1 MGQIKNIKLH
11 IVTDIKCIK
20 TSCVR
25 MGAYKYLQELY
36 KKKQS
41 DLLRFLFRIRCWQLR
56 HLAAIH
62 RASRPTRPD
71 KARRLGYK
79 ARSVHLSGEVPTWRP
94 QEARAQGNHLRQAKG
109 GG

>member
-11 IVTDIKCIK
+11 IVTDIKCSIL
-20 TSCVR
+20 TN

-71 KARRLGYK
+71 KARRLGYRAK
-79 ARSVHLSGEVPTWRP
+79 QGYVICRVRLRRGGRKKPVP
-94 QEARAQGNHLRQAKG
+94 KG
-109 GG
+109 ATYGKPKRE